1 MKTLVVNISDCQA
14 SAGRETAL
22 VTYALGSCI
31 GVAVHDRVA
40 AVGGL
45 LHVLLPE
52 ASLDAGKALK
62 NPCMF
67 ADTGLPVLIQRCLAL
82 GASKPRM
89 RVWIAGGSA
98 VMDEHGIFNIGKRNH
113 LAIRKALWKAGLIVH
128 AEDVGGTGARTIRL
142 DLSDGTVWIR
152 AAGAEKELKATYQLA
167 KGA

>member
-1 MKTLVVNISDCQA
+1 VKTLVVNISDCQA
-14 SAGRETAL
+14 SADRETAL

-31 GVAVHDRVA
+31 GVAVHDRAA

-52 ASLDAGKALK
+52 ASLDAEKATR

-67 ADTGLPVLIQRCLAL
+67 ADTGLPVLIHRCLAL
-82 GASKPRM
+82 GALKQRM
-89 RVWIAGGSA
+89 TVWIAGGSA

-113 LAIRKALWKAGLIVH
+113 LAIRKALWKAGLMVH

-142 DLSDGTVWIR
+142 DLSNGTVWIR
-152 AAGAEKELKATYQLA
+152 AAGAEQELKAHRLA